1 MTTYDNLFFGK
12 AVESKIKWK
21 NFIQQSMTE
30 KEISLD
36 AFNLTLFLASVPN
49 KETDKKDFGINLTIS
64 IHSVHSLDEPIK
76 QSERNELINNKMNIR
91 YTNENQKKK
100 NYSEINSRNPC
111 FTVSCK
117 LQQTDS

>member
-1 MTTYDNLFFGK
+1 MEKFHTTIYDRKRDLSGC
-12 AVESKIKWK
+12 
-21 NFIQQSMTE
+21 IQ
-30 KEISLD
+30 
-36 AFNLTLFLASVPN
+36 FNSFFLASVPN
-49 KETDKKDFGINLTIS
+49 KETDKKDFGINFTIS

-111 FTVSCK
+111 FTVRCK